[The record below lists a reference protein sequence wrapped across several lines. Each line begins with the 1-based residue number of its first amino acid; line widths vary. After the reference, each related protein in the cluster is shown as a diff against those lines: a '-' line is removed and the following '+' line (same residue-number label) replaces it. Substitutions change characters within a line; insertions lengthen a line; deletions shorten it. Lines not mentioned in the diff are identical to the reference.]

1 MLEITNL
8 ESGNNL
14 CGLHI
19 DGELY
24 LVPCWFVL

>member
-8 ESGNNL
+8 ESGDNL

-19 DGELY
+19 DAELY